1 MEFFN
6 HRLPDIENPQNRI
19 FPSNFPQTSLRRS
32 DEFQLP
38 HPRFQK
44 SDDGIQN
51 FFRGRQEFQPI
62 SRISHPCARWNL
74 WIPDFLSSSSPG
86 IPTFLGRIP
95 KFLSNRRLEFEFLRL
110 TFLKTIYLDFGFP
123 SSFQQTG
130 ETGRKEWRICQ
141 ECQLLM
147 NIVLARLLIMASD
160 QNNKFWKL
168 TKSNFIYYFF
178 VETWCRSADTLFFLA
193 C

>member
-1 MEFFN
+1 MDSKIPFLEFKSSEENSKNFLRKSENPPARLMESSMRLMEFFN
-6 HRLPDIENPQNRI
+6 HRLPRIKNPQNRI
-19 FPSNFPQTSLRRS
+19 FPSNFPQTSLRLP

-110 TFLKTIYLDFGFP
+110 AFLKT
-123 SSFQQTG
+123 
-130 ETGRKEWRICQ
+130 
-141 ECQLLM
+141 
-147 NIVLARLLIMASD
+147 N
-160 QNNKFWKL
+160 
-168 TKSNFIYYFF
+168 
-178 VETWCRSADTLFFLA
+178 
-193 C
+193 